1 MKKIFDANITFD
13 LQYERKY
20 FFIIIKKVLSL
31 NLSTSHLLY
40 SIDEKTARNT
50 IVLSDFWKT
59 KNMKEMINVES
70 DLGKFNYSIEN
81 KKLELE
87 EVTNASLLYLADHM
101 LVEDFME
108 YISELR
114 IKSALL

>member
-13 LQYERKY
+13 LRYEKKY
-20 FFIIIKKVLSL
+20 LFIIIKEILSL
-31 NLSTSHLLY
+31 NLSSSHLLY
-40 SIDEKTARNT
+40 SIDEKTAHDT

-70 DLGKFNYSIEN
+70 DLGKFDYSIEN
-81 KKLELE
+81 KKLELK

-101 LVEDFME
+101 LVEDFIE
-108 YISELR
+108 YISELK
-114 IKSALL
+114 IK